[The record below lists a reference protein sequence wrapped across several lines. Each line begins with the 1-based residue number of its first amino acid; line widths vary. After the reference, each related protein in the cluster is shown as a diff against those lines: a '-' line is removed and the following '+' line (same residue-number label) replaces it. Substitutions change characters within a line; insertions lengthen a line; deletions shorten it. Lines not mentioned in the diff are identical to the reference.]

1 MDSTSPPSVSVVIPA
16 YNVEEYV
23 ADAVASALHQTHSP
37 REIICVDDGSTDETL
52 EVLRGLESQHSDHVH
67 VLTGPNRGASAARNR
82 GLERATGEYI
92 QFLDADDTLL
102 PEKLEQDLDVL
113 AEDRASMLFG
123 GYESFEGEEKV
134 HECATYVSE
143 DPWICLAHQNFG
155 HTSAN
160 LFRADA
166 VEEIGG
172 GDEQRPFNQD
182 YDLIARVLMEG
193 GDVAFGRH
201 KCTRVRCREDSIS
214 ADWGKDERTAQA
226 ELDRDILR
234 HLRCRET
241 PKERVAAV
249 EDAVFLKLR
258 RLYQFD
264 PETAVRLHQ
273 ETFPGGYAPSTD
285 GGNTAAYCT
294 AYRVMGF
301 PAAERL
307 KTLLQ
312 KVRS

>member
-1 MDSTSPPSVSVVIPA
+1 
-16 YNVEEYV
+16 
-23 ADAVASALHQTHSP
+23 
-37 REIICVDDGSTDETL
+37 
-52 EVLRGLESQHSDHVH
+52 
-67 VLTGPNRGASAARNR
+67 
-82 GLERATGEYI
+82 
-92 QFLDADDTLL
+92 
-102 PEKLEQDLDVL
+102 
-113 AEDRASMLFG
+113 
-123 GYESFEGEEKV
+123 
-134 HECATYVSE
+134 
-143 DPWICLAHQNFG
+143 
-155 HTSAN
+155 
-160 LFRADA
+160 
-166 VEEIGG
+166 
-172 GDEQRPFNQD
+172 
-182 YDLIARVLMEG
+182 
-193 GDVAFGRH
+193 
-201 KCTRVRCREDSIS
+201 VRCREDSIS